1 MRCVS
6 TAIFILLH
14 EVRMRRVS
22 TAIVILLSYCETGG
36 LVKKGTVHVKDR
48 MWLRR

>member
-14 EVRMRRVS
+14 EVCMRCVP
-22 TAIVILLSYCETGG
+22 TAIVILLSYSKTGG
-36 LVKKGTVHVKDR
+36 LVKKGTVHVNDR
-48 MWLRR
+48 VWLWR